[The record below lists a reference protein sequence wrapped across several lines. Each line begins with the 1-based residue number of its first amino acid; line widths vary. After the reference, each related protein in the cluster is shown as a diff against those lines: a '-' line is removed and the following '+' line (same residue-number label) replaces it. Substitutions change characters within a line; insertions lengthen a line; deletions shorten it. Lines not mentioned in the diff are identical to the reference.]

1 MSNTSAALKNSV
13 LENTDDNIVVNFTKG
28 VVSKGGDI
36 KLVEKDSGD
45 VVEVLKYDS
54 EGIAG
59 GIYSVNTYVQ
69 DYPHNNIAL
78 SNEDIFPYLADY
90 AGTDYVHKDQTDQSR
105 LKWSQDL
112 RELFKWNIAIDKSF
126 YTLYENLG
134 WKTDED
140 YSYHSTT
147 PDYNP
152 DTQVDISGNFDFVL
166 SPFGGTKQL
175 TINPEKDLEEG
186 KEYVLDFD
194 NAGLVYAEDLTH
206 DEQFDDLSFKV
217 ASKKT
222 VDVDKKSP
230 NASISL
236 PSAGATDEALVPS
249 VSDPGVPDVRDLAT
263 VVDLVVPDIDDQDV
277 VVPVKGNKVNVNT
290 FISSLKDFKPK
301 DFRRIKPSQIKT
313 IPSESFEGFTGK
325 QIKNLSPEAIAA
337 FTPKQIKSLSTNAIS
352 GLTKEQASRLK
363 TTVLNNLTAQQI
375 KSLSTNAI
383 SGLTKEQASGL
394 KARIMKNF
402 TARQIPNLSKDTF
415 MALSPAQLKKL
426 GKDAV
431 TGLSCKQLKTL
442 DGEEL
447 SAFKPAQIKAIPG
460 DVISCLKPLALN
472 ALKKEQVNAF
482 TSIQLG
488 RLSEKQIEKANI
500 FKSLLTAS
508 QKMKL
513 SDFDD
518 HYDSSFFDDFD
529 DFKPPS
535 WL

>member
-13 LENTDDNIVVNFTKG
+13 LENTDDNIVVEFTKG

-54 EGIAG
+54 EGITG
-59 GIYSVNTYVQ
+59 GIYSVNTYVH

-90 AGTDYVHKDQTDQSR
+90 DGTDYVHKDQTDQSR
-105 LKWSQDL
+105 LKWSQNL

-126 YTLYENLG
+126 YTLYENPG
-134 WKTDED
+134 WNTDED

-147 PDYNP
+147 PVYNS

-166 SPFGGTKQL
+166 SPYGGTKKL

-222 VDVDKKSP
+222 VDVDKTSP

-236 PSAGATDEALVPS
+236 LSAGTTSAPSPAGTACVPS
-249 VSDPGVPDVRDLAT
+249 LSGPACPVDAGVDAASIEPPEISDPSDLSI
-263 VVDLVVPDIDDQDV
+263 PIF
-277 VVPVKGNKVNVNT
+277 NR
-290 FISSLKDFKPK
+290 DFKLIKPR

-325 QIKNLSPEAIAA
+325 QIKNLSPEAVAA

-363 TTVLNNLTAQQI
+363 TTVLNRLTAQQI

-383 SGLTKEQASGL
+383 SGLTKEQASRL
-394 KARIMKNF
+394 KSRMMKNF

-415 MALSPAQLKKL
+415 MALSPEQLKKL

-447 SAFKPAQIKAIPG
+447 SAFKPAQIKAIRS

-488 RLSEKQIEKANI
+488 FLREKQIEKANI
-500 FKSLLTAS
+500 FKSLLTS
-508 QKMKL
+508 DQMMKL
-513 SDFDD
+513 SDNYDR
-518 HYDSSFFDDFD
+518 YDSSFFDDFNGI
-529 DFKPPS
+529 
-535 WL
+535 